1 MEIELLSKMLREL
14 LPERETVSLP
24 GLGEFVSVPMPATFS
39 DRGRTIIPPYVKVS
53 FIPTSSNDGVLVD
66 MYAAGNNIESDAA
79 ETIVL
84 GYLRELRETLEKVGT
99 VVFPSLGTLRRTR
112 RGDFL
117 FIQDDDL
124 DIFPDFFG
132 LQPISLRTEPK
143 AAGASSGESHVLNEA
158 VLPAEPETPAE
169 PEISVEPETPAE
181 PVEKNET
188 VHPGEEPQTVA
199 EGTSGHFNWLALLIA
214 VGVVAMALAVFA
226 VLGRLAPELVDH
238 ILYSPEEYKILH
250 P

>member
-53 FIPTSSNDGVLVD
+53 FLPTSSNDGVLVD
-66 MYAAGNNIESDAA
+66 MYAAGNNLEADAA
-79 ETIVL
+79 QTIVL

-143 AAGASSGESHVLNEA
+143 AAGTPSEESHVLNEA
-158 VLPAEPETPAE
+158 VLPAEPET
-169 PEISVEPETPAE
+169 
-181 PVEKNET
+181 
-188 VHPGEEPQTVA
+188 VA
-199 EGTSGHFNWLALLIA
+199 EDTSGHFNWLALLIA
-214 VGVVAMALAVFA
+214 VGVVAMLLAVFA
-226 VLGRLAPELVDH
+226 VLGRLAPEFVDH

>member
-1 MEIELLSKMLREL
+1 MLREL

-53 FIPTSSNDGVLVD
+53 FLPTSSDDGVLVD
-66 MYAAGNNIESDAA
+66 MYAAGNNIEADAA
-79 ETIVL
+79 QTIVL

-143 AAGASSGESHVLNEA
+143 AAGASSEESHVLNET
-158 VLPAEPETPAE
+158 VLPREEPETVSE
-169 PEISVEPETPAE
+169 D
-181 PVEKNET
+181 
-188 VHPGEEPQTVA
+188 
-199 EGTSGHFNWLALLIA
+199 TSRHFNWLALLIA
-214 VGVVAMALAVFA
+214 VGVVAMVLAVFA
-226 VLGRLAPELVDH
+226 VLGRLAPEFVDH